1 MSFFQYTT
9 KNSKRSSSPSSSCC
23 RQQYKRNMISG
34 TNVSK
39 LSAAFRPS
47 APNDRT
53 FKSVSKANEYFAKKE
68 YKLAIGDY
76 KMLFFSFHHVK
87 FVKLIF

>member
-1 MSFFQYTT
+1 MFSNFMSFFQCTA
-9 KNSKRSSSPSSSCC
+9 KNLKRSSSISSSSCC

-34 TNVSK
+34 TNMSK

-68 YKLAIGDY
+68 YKLAIGNY
-76 KMLFFSFHHVK
+76 KK
-87 FVKLIF
+87 